1 VSALLLAAS
10 LLAAAPAPAPA
21 AEPPPPL
28 SPGLDGSPVRV
39 ERRLLLKN
47 GHFFFTLGADY
58 FIRGDYYVSPGLL
71 GTASYYPTER
81 DGFDFKLGAFLSFIS
96 PPADAV
102 FRSVG
107 LVPDAQRPVA
117 LMMVG
122 YRRSVGYGKVMLN
135 GALDSLLHFD
145 LQVAGHAGIVITDR
159 MASPSVSLSPALLIR
174 VNERWFTQVDLEVYA
189 SYETRQSSPL
199 VVGILP
205 MLTAGVVL

>member
-10 LLAAAPAPAPA
+10 LLAAAPAPP

-28 SPGLDGSPVRV
+28 SPGLDGAPVRV
-39 ERRLLLKN
+39 ERRLLVKN

-71 GTASYYPTER
+71 ASASYYPTER
-81 DGFDFKLGAFLSFIS
+81 DGFDLKLGAFLSFMS
-96 PPADAV
+96 PAAQVV

-117 LMMVG
+117 LMVLG

-135 GALDSLLHFD
+135 GAFDSLLHFD
-145 LQVAGHAGIVITDR
+145 LQLAGHAGLVITDR
-159 MASPSVSLSPALLIR
+159 MASPAASVAPALLIR
-174 VNERWFTQVDLEVYA
+174 FSDRWFAQLDIELYA

-205 MLTAGVVL
+205 TFMAGVVL